1 MEILDYHAGLIAYD
15 FCYAEPFSR
24 NLTIVTACMDDFEI
38 YEDLKISND
47 LILNGYVKNPS

>member
-15 FCYAEPFSR
+15 YSFAEAFSR

-38 YEDLKISND
+38 YEDLKITNN
-47 LILNGYVKNPS
+47 LILNGYVH